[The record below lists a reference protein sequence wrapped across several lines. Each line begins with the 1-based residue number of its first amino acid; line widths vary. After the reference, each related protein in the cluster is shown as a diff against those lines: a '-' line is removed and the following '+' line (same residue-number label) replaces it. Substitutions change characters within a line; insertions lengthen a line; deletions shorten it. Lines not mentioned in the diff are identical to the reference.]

1 MEEQLKKEE
10 KNKDKKRQ
18 LEELKAYINNTT
30 ILRQKMENDE
40 LETVLNTRTEMKTVE
55 IEKKKKLLEEQLKKE
70 AEKKEAKQKKLDEL
84 KTLSTTLQQEKEKV
98 NKLEQRYDKKLFDIQ
113 TTREVSKTE
122 LNRAEARLLELDIK
136 QKKIANI
143 FADLKKAEKVD
154 ICFMLDCTG
163 SMHSY
168 INEAKSVIHKIIDNL
183 KRKFQNFELRAAFVG
198 YRDHGD
204 GAKRITLFSFSSN
217 IDDFKTFVSLVDATG
232 GADGPEDVFGGLEVL
247 LFYHLK
253 YL

>member
-1 MEEQLKKEE
+1 M
-10 KNKDKKRQ
+10 
-18 LEELKAYINNTT
+18 NTT

-40 LETVLNTRTEMKTVE
+40 LETVINTRTEMNTTKLTEMKTVE
-55 IEKKKKLLEEQLKKE
+55 IEKKKKILEEQLKKE
-70 AEKKEAKQKKLDEL
+70 EEKKEAKQKKLDEL

-163 SMHSY
+163 SMDPY
-168 INEAKSVIHKIIDNL
+168 INEAKSVIHKIVDNL

-247 LFYHLK
+247 LSKIPLNLGKFSYFLI
-253 YL
+253 LIFFWN